1 MRPPDAEKT
10 PPRKNQRLDMLI
22 DEELAA
28 RAIRKSRQ
36 FGSLAA
42 VVRALLRA
50 WVEGQIILHP
60 DAIARE
66 NERAKRTKEKRVK
79 EKD

>member
-1 MRPPDAEKT
+1 MPHDTEKT
-10 PPRKNQRLDMLI
+10 PPRKSQRLDMLI
-22 DEELAA
+22 DEELAV

-50 WVEGQIILHP
+50 WVEGHIVLHP
-60 DAIARE
+60 DAIGRE
-66 NERAKRTKEKRVK
+66 NERAKRKPGKGGE
-79 EKD
+79 